1 MAQPIEKW
9 LPSVLYFP
17 VMMLIG
23 LFVMWQCQTN
33 MVVLVAITGGII
45 FVYHAVALV
54 RGRNS
59 IFWPGIS
66 WSLGYFLI
74 GVYYFYGRGAA
85 GDATWLF
92 TLATVSMVLSAHHW
106 RYSPRITVWPGIM
119 LSLGLAVVAI
129 SRPTGDYATDI
140 AVLSVVVFGT
150 QRRKSRATV
159 LWSGVGL
166 AAGLLGAS
174 MYCAYFVPG
183 SPAATI
189 AVTSLA
195 TLWLSLGC
203 QPAKAAML
211 LRGTWAACLVLTGLV
226 CYDTIH
232 PWLLIAGV
240 MAAFI
245 NPVRLLDP
253 DAMTGQP
260 SEEAAKERQLIDQ
273 WWNRPV
279 DSCYPVLLIEETT
292 LWVHPLQQFFRQ
304 GGIGAGIITGID
316 TAGTMHTLGVWVS
329 DGLGNQLSWQQ
340 IHANLTR
347 RGLLDPIM
355 LCCAASSDSLSCI
368 ADLWPH
374 ATMEIFD
381 IDHYDMWKHVCD
393 RIMPNV
399 SSSEAEMVRVN
410 DRHNAVIHAMRD
422 VCYSNTNISD
432 KLATYLRRKLYY
444 HEATYQIT
452 IGTGWKPLMNQW
464 AETYPHRLTS
474 SVE

>member
-1 MAQPIEKW
+1 
-9 LPSVLYFP
+9 V
-17 VMMLIG
+17 
-23 LFVMWQCQTN
+23 
-33 MVVLVAITGGII
+33 
-45 FVYHAVALV
+45 
-54 RGRNS
+54 
-59 IFWPGIS
+59 
-66 WSLGYFLI
+66 
-74 GVYYFYGRGAA
+74 
-85 GDATWLF
+85 
-92 TLATVSMVLSAHHW
+92 
-106 RYSPRITVWPGIM
+106 
-119 LSLGLAVVAI
+119 
-129 SRPTGDYATDI
+129 
-140 AVLSVVVFGT
+140 
-150 QRRKSRATV
+150 
-159 LWSGVGL
+159 
-166 AAGLLGAS
+166 
-174 MYCAYFVPG
+174 
-183 SPAATI
+183 
-189 AVTSLA
+189 
-195 TLWLSLGC
+195 
-203 QPAKAAML
+203 
-211 LRGTWAACLVLTGLV
+211 
-226 CYDTIH
+226 
-232 PWLLIAGV
+232 
-240 MAAFI
+240 
-245 NPVRLLDP
+245 
-253 DAMTGQP
+253 
-260 SEEAAKERQLIDQ
+260 
-273 WWNRPV
+273 
-279 DSCYPVLLIEETT
+279 
-292 LWVHPLQQFFRQ
+292 
-304 GGIGAGIITGID
+304 GAGIITGID

>member
-1 MAQPIEKW
+1 
-9 LPSVLYFP
+9 
-17 VMMLIG
+17 MMLIG

-33 MVVLVAITGGII
+33 MVVLVAIIGGII

-74 GVYYFYGRGAA
+74 GAYYFYGRGAA

-106 RYSPRITVWPGIM
+106 RYSPRITVRLGIM

-129 SRPTGDYATDI
+129 SQPTGDYATDI

-183 SPAATI
+183 SPAAI

-195 TLWLSLGC
+195 ALWLSLGC

-240 MAAFI
+240 MAAFV

-253 DAMTGQP
+253 DAVTGQP
-260 SEEAAKERQLIDQ
+260 SEEAARER
-273 WWNRPV
+273 
-279 DSCYPVLLIEETT
+279 
-292 LWVHPLQQFFRQ
+292 
-304 GGIGAGIITGID
+304 
-316 TAGTMHTLGVWVS
+316 
-329 DGLGNQLSWQQ
+329 
-340 IHANLTR
+340 
-347 RGLLDPIM
+347 
-355 LCCAASSDSLSCI
+355 
-368 ADLWPH
+368 
-374 ATMEIFD
+374 
-381 IDHYDMWKHVCD
+381 
-393 RIMPNV
+393 
-399 SSSEAEMVRVN
+399 
-410 DRHNAVIHAMRD
+410 
-422 VCYSNTNISD
+422 
-432 KLATYLRRKLYY
+432 
-444 HEATYQIT
+444 
-452 IGTGWKPLMNQW
+452 
-464 AETYPHRLTS
+464 
-474 SVE
+474 